1 MDAPVCEH
9 ILSLLVMFSGVELYY
24 LKALTHKSGHPPAS
38 VCCFCFTSYLQKVS
52 SFIRDS
58 LTKAPL
64 YGFTYGVAQSA
75 NYFVN
80 AAVFRFGA
88 WLIARCLTNF
98 ENVFM

>member
-1 MDAPVCEH
+1 MSVVS
-9 ILSLLVMFSGVELYY
+9 ILQIIYGKCLPF
-24 LKALTHKSGHPPAS
+24 H
-38 VCCFCFTSYLQKVS
+38 
-52 SFIRDS
+52 RDS
-58 LTKAPL
+58 LKKAPL
-64 YGFTYGVAQSA
+64 YGFTYGIAQSA